1 MNENSTDTSQASEPS
16 IDEKM
21 DQIFNRVYDL
31 ISYAAYI
38 MAKEIIEAEVNTL
51 VEKELAK
58 RMLNE
63 EMEEINN
70 PIKNTQKLAQ

>member
-1 MNENSTDTSQASEPS
+1 M
-16 IDEKM
+16 
-21 DQIFNRVYDL
+21 YDL

-63 EMEEINN
+63 EMDEINN